1 MAAMPSMRLLLV
13 LVLQF
18 APRNRAP
25 NHAQEPMIPHPIS
38 CEVACQAT
46 GDGTSESTL
55 PLGGIRVVWALLLT
69 RWQVGILISA
79 LLLLLMLWIVRVRG
93 VGLLLLLAVVG
104 LGWVLVLSA
113 VALVWLAVVPVVTL
127 WVGGVVGTEL
137 ATLLTML
144 EVLVS

>member
-1 MAAMPSMRLLLV
+1 
-13 LVLQF
+13 
-18 APRNRAP
+18 
-25 NHAQEPMIPHPIS
+25 MIPHPIS

-46 GDGTSESTL
+46 GDGTAESTL
-55 PLGGIRVVWALLLT
+55 PLGSIRVVWTLLLT
-69 RWQVGILISA
+69 RWQIGILIST
-79 LLLLLMLWIVRVRG
+79 LLLLLMLWVVRVRG

-127 WVGGVVGTEL
+127 WVRGIVGTEL